1 MKERMETL
9 RPEISL
15 GLARR
20 SDVVEIA
27 LMSRDLV
34 ERGDIEQVFTM
45 GEYWE
50 LRNLLRQN
58 KRTGAGS

>member
-1 MKERMETL
+1 MAIRQRIQHEK
-9 RPEISL
+9 PSL
-15 GLARR
+15 
-20 SDVVEIA
+20 
-27 LMSRDLV
+27 RDLV

-58 KRTGAGS
+58 ERTGAGS